1 MTVKS
6 VSPPEALALMK
17 NGAVLI
23 DIREPAEFL
32 REHVP
37 DAISV
42 PLSDIIAGKNIVGL
56 SVQHPV
62 IFHCLA
68 GSRTTQNADTLIKA
82 ASPASTLLLSGGI
95 NAWKSANLPTIED
108 KKQPLPLMRQVQIV
122 AGTLILI
129 GILLGYTLDT
139 SLFLLSGFVGAGLL
153 FAGVSGW
160 CGMALLLA
168 KMPWN
173 KLKN

>member
-6 VSPPEALALMK
+6 VSPPEAQALMK

-42 PLSDIIAGKNIVGL
+42 PLSDIIAGKSIVGL

-62 IFHCLA
+62 IFYCLV
-68 GSRTTQNADTLIKA
+68 GSRTSQNADALIKA

-95 NAWKSANLPTIED
+95 SAWKSANFPTVED

-153 FAGVSGW
+153 FAGVSGR